1 MSNVIT
7 LNPTSN
13 IELADLMD
21 NSQNALLVMA
31 TPVLELILQL
41 KAGIVAPSS
50 DLRITFDNLLK
61 EMERQGSQLSY
72 STQRIQSAKFA
83 LAAFIDETVLTADF
97 PLRQEWEKSPLQLE
111 YFGEHLAGVKF
122 FERLEELLKE
132 SLQNLDVIE
141 VYYICLLLGY
151 KGRYKIYLEDQLKQV
166 ISNVAE
172 CLERANRLIESGLSP
187 HGKANDQPKPVS
199 DAGLPLWIKLTAVV
213 VFTFSIFLYVIFKLL
228 LNNQLVAAKEQLLR

>member
-7 LNPTSN
+7 LNPVSSL
-13 IELADLMD
+13 ELTDLME

-41 KAGIVAPSS
+41 KAGLIAPSS
-50 DLRITFDNLLK
+50 DLRVTFDKLLK
-61 EMERQGSQLSY
+61 EMEFKGSQVSY
-72 STQRIQSAKFA
+72 PSQRIQSAKFA

-141 VYYICLLLGY
+141 VYYVCLLLGY

-166 ISNVAE
+166 ISNVAQH
-172 CLERANRLIESGLSP
+172 LERANRLIESSLSP
-187 HGKANDQPKPVS
+187 HARANDQPKPVN
-199 DAGLPLWIKLTAVV
+199 DVGLPLWIKLTAALA
-213 VFTFSIFLYVIFKLL
+213 FTFSIFIYIIFKLL
-228 LNNQLVAAKEQLLR
+228 LNNQLAAAKEQLLR